1 MGAVKNYMLLVLFAL
16 AMQTSTLK
24 AGIANFDEYWK
35 KRAEEAK
42 EASREAYEPNP
53 EKVTK
58 HFNDEVH
65 K

>member
-1 MGAVKNYMLLVLFAL
+1 MGAVKNYMLLVFFAL
-16 AMQTSTLK
+16 AMQTSTPK

-35 KRAEEAK
+35 KRAEEAN

-53 EKVTK
+53 EKVAE

>member
-1 MGAVKNYMLLVLFAL
+1 MGAVKNYMLLVFFAL

-53 EKVTK
+53 AKVTK